1 MKQQFF
7 GQPIASKI
15 ILSSLKGNS
24 NRSINNKKPLV
35 MSFHGWAGS
44 GKNFISDLIASHLF
58 KTKKIQKLRYHV
70 TNGRSDFP
78 IQSKLNYYKVN
89 IFFNYISKGNRY
101 KIVFLRQKL

>member
-1 MKQQFF
+1 MKTQFF

-24 NRSINNKKPLV
+24 NRSKNNKKPLV

-58 KTKKIQKLRYHV
+58 KTKKIQNLRYHV
-70 TNGRSDFP
+70 TNGRADFP
-78 IQSKLNYYKVN
+78 IKSKLNDYKVN
-89 IFFNYISKGNRY
+89 IFFNYISKGNRH
-101 KIVFLRQKL
+101 KIVFLRQL